1 MILRE
6 YELRDKNF
14 IELLKDCPVECS
26 NILLLDIETTGL
38 SRVNNHI
45 YIVGIG
51 RISLSSDDNYVLKIT
66 QFFSE
71 SNDDESSVLSAFNDE
86 VRPDDIIVTFN
97 GNRFDIPFLNV
108 RLAKYGYSQIVKD
121 ATLDLY
127 KVVKSMS
134 GLITLPNFKQKT
146 VEEYLG
152 IHRKDEFS
160 GLELITVYKNYIKH
174 PNEDSLSA
182 LLLHNMED
190 VEGMVNL
197 FSLFTYQAK
206 YNNYLDN
213 VIVTV
218 NDCKENEYTA
228 FDGSLMK
235 EYLIMFETNNDF
247 PVSLSINGSNL
258 FFRLNGT
265 SGRISLKLFQ
275 GELCHYIEDYK
286 NYYYLPLEDSV
297 IHKDLAMFV
306 DKNHREKATMENCR
320 IKKDSSF
327 IPAYHDEITYAGK
340 KLPVF
345 KENPKSKDLYIEFDD
360 NYMKDNT
367 FLEEYILSILFVLCK
382 EK

>member
-1 MILRE
+1 MISRE
-6 YELRDKNF
+6 YVQTDKNF
-14 IELLKDCPVECS
+14 IDLLKDCPVS
-26 NILLLDIETTGL
+26 YQNILLLDIETTGL
-38 SRVNNHI
+38 SRANNHI
-45 YIVGIG
+45 YIVGLG
-51 RISLSSDDNYVLKIT
+51 RITLSSDGNSILKIK

-71 SNDDESSVLSAFNDE
+71 SNDDEGSVLSAFNDQ
-86 VRPDDIIVTFN
+86 VRPEDIIVTFN
-97 GNRFDIPFLNV
+97 GNRFDIPFLNA
-108 RLAKYGYSQIVKD
+108 RLDKYSYPQIDKNS
-121 ATLDLY
+121 TLDLY

-152 IHRKDEFS
+152 IHRKDVFS
-160 GLELITVYKNYIKH
+160 GLELITVYKNYVKH
-174 PNEDSLSA
+174 PTKDSLSA

-190 VEGMVNL
+190 VKGMVDL

-206 YNNYLDN
+206 FNNYLDD

-218 NDCKENEYTA
+218 NECKENEYTA
-228 FDGSLMK
+228 FDGSDMK

-247 PVSLSINGSNL
+247 PANISINGSNL

-265 SGRISLKLFQ
+265 SGRISLKLYQ

-286 NYYYLPLEDSV
+286 NYFYLPLEDSV

-306 DKNHREKATMENCR
+306 DKNHREKATAENCR

-327 IPAYHDEITYAGK
+327 IPAYHDELTYMGK

-345 KENPKSKDLYIEFDD
+345 KESPKSKDLYIEFNDS
-360 NYMKDNT
+360 YMKDNS
-367 FLEEYILSILFVLCK
+367 FIQEYIRSILFVLCK